1 MNKYNI
7 YLTVIIL
14 VKVTFLILAGAHVY
28 LTVKGEA
35 KSETDKKIEYW
46 KERLEFVFVI
56 LMAILFIYLFN
67 PYTGSSILITSETK
81 TLLYLFGIFLLIT
94 ANWEDF
100 FKESKMF
107 KRVQAIVGKP

>member
-46 KERLEFVFVI
+46 KEKLEFVFVI

-67 PYTGSSILITSETK
+67 PRTGTSILIESETK
-81 TLLYLFGIFLLIT
+81 ILLYLFGLFLLIT
-94 ANWEDF
+94 AKWGDF

-107 KRVQAIVGKP
+107 KRIQTALGKP

>member
-46 KERLEFVFVI
+46 KEKLEFVFVI

-67 PYTGSSILITSETK
+67 PRTGTSILIESETK
-81 TLLYLFGIFLLIT
+81 ILLYLFGLFLLIT
-94 ANWEDF
+94 AKWGDF

-107 KRVQAIVGKP
+107 KSIQTALGKP